1 MVERVD
7 ERSPISVNMPPV
19 AGALNWTRG
28 LKDRIQEPMERL
40 QNLNSS
46 LHDREEYKDVQKL
59 YTSLLKSLKEFEDA
73 KIAEWI

>member
-1 MVERVD
+1 
-7 ERSPISVNMPPV
+7 
-19 AGALNWTRG
+19 
-28 LKDRIQEPMERL
+28 MERL